1 MMKRFSAAMFLLTL
15 CAAGPAVRAQVLQID
30 ADGTAH
36 RIGPG
41 WSKSTTS
48 PQADA
53 TPAASTGYGK
63 PVGAQQTLQLML
75 NTGSGRLLEYRGAL
89 PLQTAR
95 GYVVRNQER
104 RSMFAGDEATL
115 ANKGYT
121 HIRDVNYDPNAVIRL
136 AGCVGFQTTVEFAAG
151 ERIENVG
158 MGAASRWLLVP
169 NKRADMLFIEPV
181 AGLSHSN
188 MTVVTDR
195 HRYYFELA
203 ARDSHA
209 CRLGAVI
216 YSLRLHYP
224 VESAMPQT
232 AGTQEGTGDGG
243 ARGRS

>member
-1 MMKRFSAAMFLLTL
+1 MMKRFSAAMLLVTL

-41 WSKSTTS
+41 WSRSTAS

-53 TPAASTGYGK
+53 TPTASTGYGK
-63 PVGAQQTLQLML
+63 PAGAYQTLQLVL
-75 NTGSGRLLEYRGAL
+75 NTGSGRLLEYQGAS

-95 GYVVRNQER
+95 DSVVKNRER
-104 RSMFAGDEATL
+104 RSMLSGDEATL
-115 ANKGYT
+115 ANRGYM

-169 NKRADMLFIEPV
+169 NKRADMLFLEPV
-181 AGLSHSN
+181 AGFSHSN

-195 HRYYFELA
+195 HRSYFELA
-203 ARDSHA
+203 ARDSYA

-224 VESAMPQT
+224 EENTTQT
-232 AGTQEGTGDGG
+232 AGTREGAGDGG